1 MKHRIRF
8 LLPLLLLILL
18 FALVACGETPT
29 PEPPNDDPIENP
41 SDDSG
46 DNTPSDDKAPVS
58 KVFEGITFPDKIVTY
73 DGTEHTLA
81 VTGAL
86 PSGTTVV
93 YENEKGTNAGTYSAK
108 VTLSKE
114 GYATLSL
121 TATLTVNKADFTGIT
136 FPDKTVTYDGTEHTL
151 AIAGTLPA
159 GASAAY
165 ENEKGTNAGTY
176 SAKVTLSRENY
187 NTKVLTAT
195 LTVNKADFTGITF
208 PDKTVTYDGTE
219 HVLTIEGTLPV
230 GASVVYENAKG
241 TNAGT
246 YNASVTI
253 TKENYNPLTLTAALV
268 IEKATFAEEII
279 TFTDNTVEYDG
290 LAHSLII
297 VGDVPSGCTVV
308 YTYNGEVRDSVTDGG
323 EYAVVAT
330 VSGQNYHA
338 RRYAATL
345 TIKTTEKQLWSTIVG
360 NAVYFQNPLDNDTL
374 YKYEAGTIS
383 KVSNDEANYLTAY
396 ENDLYFTSKG
406 LLGSNIKK
414 LDTASAIS
422 SSNPSAVYS
431 ANAQYLT
438 ISNGW
443 VYFAINSLFGGEK
456 NGIYRY
462 SLSAAEDTLATQI
475 YQGNASWLCVNGN
488 TLYFAD
494 GSSKGKLYSIPVSG
508 GSATEYK
515 GNLLNGKTVTE
526 MMINNNT
533 LYLNIGSLTSGY
545 ALHRIDLSSDTITK
559 LTCDAGKNLTVVGN
573 TLYYINSDLL
583 TSSVL
588 GKGVYKVLTSAS
600 GSVPGT
606 KLVDEQVYALTGDGT
621 NLYYYRNANKHL
633 MCYRIASGTAT
644 DVMEGFVPVDNTY
657 VMGYA
662 ETKECNGEIYYINN
676 RDGGAIYKYNPITK
690 GNFKVISDACADF
703 WFHDGYIFYSKYS
716 LTNYDLYKL
725 ELKSGSEPVRVS
737 KNRIDALFFDGD
749 YLYFVDNGATAN
761 RLKRVPNTSIDFDT
775 DAVQI
780 GKDNVN
786 YRTIHVLNDKVY
798 YCTNPNNPLAQKKFC
813 YIAVDA
819 TEKTAGT
826 EIGLGAMFTYV
837 GGTFYV
843 FNQKDKTLYSY
854 DPTTEAKSGAL
865 AKKVEIVDMANDGT
879 NVYYAS
885 ITSGSEGLFK
895 FDVSSGK
902 SQTVYS
908 GAVDGL
914 GSTSRGIT
922 FVDVKITYVSEMPL
936 AGGVTG
942 EGYLYLY
949 DGTTTKSLNKAK

>member
-29 PEPPNDDPIENP
+29 PEPPNDDPSDNP

-46 DNTPSDDKAPVS
+46 DNTPSDDKTPVS
-58 KVFEGITFPDKIVTY
+58 KVFEGIAFPDKTVTY

-81 VTGAL
+81 VTGTL

-114 GYATLSL
+114 GYTTLSL
-121 TATLTVNKADFTGIT
+121 TATLTI
-136 FPDKTVTYDGTEHTL
+136 
-151 AIAGTLPA
+151 
-159 GASAAY
+159 
-165 ENEKGTNAGTY
+165 
-176 SAKVTLSRENY
+176 
-187 NTKVLTAT
+187 
-195 LTVNKADFTGITF
+195 NKADFTGITF

-219 HVLTIEGTLPV
+219 HVLAIAGTLPS
-230 GASVVYENAKG
+230 GASVVYENEKG

-253 TKENYNPLTLTAALV
+253 TKENYNPLTLTAKLV
-268 IEKATFAEEII
+268 IEKATFAEELI
-279 TFTDNTVEYDG
+279 TFSDNTVEYDG

-323 EYAVVAT
+323 EYVVVAT

-338 RRYAATL
+338 RRYTATL
-345 TIKTTEKQLWSTIVG
+345 TIKTTEKQLWSVIVG

-374 YKYEAGTIS
+374 YKYEAGAIS

-396 ENDLYFTSKG
+396 GNDLYFTSKG

-475 YQGNASWLCVNGN
+475 YQGNASWLCVDGN
-488 TLYFAD
+488 TLYFVE

-508 GSATEYK
+508 GSASEYK
-515 GNLLNGKTVTE
+515 GDLLNGKTVTE
-526 MMINNNT
+526 MIVSNNA
-533 LYLNIGSLTSGY
+533 LYLNIGSATSGY
-545 ALHRIDLSSDTITK
+545 ALHRIDLSSGTITK

-573 TLYYINSDLL
+573 TLYYINADLL

-600 GSVPGT
+600 GSLPGT

-633 MCYRIASGTAT
+633 MCYHIASGTAT
-644 DVMEGFVPVDNTY
+644 DVMEGFVPIDNTY

-662 ETKECNGEIYYINN
+662 ETKEYNGEIYYINN

-690 GNFKVISDACADF
+690 GNFKVIADACADF

-749 YLYFVDNGATAN
+749 YIYFVDNGATAN

-786 YRTIHVLNDKVY
+786 YRTILVLNGRVY
-798 YCTNPNNPLAQKKFC
+798 YCTNPTIMQKKFC

-819 TEKTAGT
+819 SEKTAGT
-826 EIGLGAMFTYV
+826 EIGLGEMFTYV
-837 GGTFYV
+837 GGIFYV

-854 DPTTEAKSGAL
+854 DPTTEAKSDAL
-865 AKKVEIVDMANDGT
+865 AKEVEIVDMVNDGT

-885 ITSGSEGLFK
+885 ITSESEGLYK
-895 FDVSSGK
+895 FDVSSGE
-902 SQTVYS
+902 SQKVYS